1 MIGYLFTVFR
11 LIKSDFW
18 ISWAKFSLNLKLSIS
33 VFDNMADWSDSKV
46 WGVGFNTF
54 TFLLSEAHITHL
66 TELVVPDHTVVHFAS
81 KLGAFV
87 AFSTLDAPEAID
99 LEAAFNLTDISL
111 QLKVLHAIGAD
122 ASVVSETP
130 WADFLAL
137 SLVVQIET
145 AITGDTA
152 KLVVAL
158 AVGNLTVVLLFD
170 KRIKAVKAD
179 FPDLV
184 LTSQNRIRKTGVIHQ
199 TMSMVTS
206 VTDLLVRANIHV
218 VFAMFNSDGAV
229 SVFEV
234 ESLGTAFALTCRIV
248 LVDAA

>member
-1 MIGYLFTVFR
+1 M
-11 LIKSDFW
+11 
-18 ISWAKFSLNLKLSIS
+18 
-33 VFDNMADWSDSKV
+33 
-46 WGVGFNTF
+46 
-54 TFLLSEAHITHL
+54 
-66 TELVVPDHTVVHFAS
+66 
-81 KLGAFV
+81 
-87 AFSTLDAPEAID
+87 
-99 LEAAFNLTDISL
+99 
-111 QLKVLHAIGAD
+111 
-122 ASVVSETP
+122 
-130 WADFLAL
+130 
-137 SLVVQIET
+137 
-145 AITGDTA
+145 
-152 KLVVAL
+152 AL